1 MKNTITHTDHGRP
14 CQGGWVPK
22 ADERCVNVATVYAFD
37 DFYEGHGDY
46 YCDRCAKAHD
56 LMVVDRRADRKE
68 TT

>member
-1 MKNTITHTDHGRP
+1 M
-14 CQGGWVPK
+14 PK